1 MDKYISS
8 IEKTFEEIQEDYNIL
23 LPVLKDSV
31 LLKKC
36 EDECNIDITEISYI
50 ATLVSDLAVQLQE
63 VRMKIE
69 SSDIFNSRQ
78 TDIEN
83 IKHNPL
89 LPLVL
94 LYAMKTD
101 KDSLLNS
108 NTFGKKELD
117 LDVKQNKNNYK
128 FEDPELD

>member
-8 IEKTFEEIQEDYNIL
+8 IENTFEEIQEDYNII
-23 LPVLKDSV
+23 LPILKDSE

-36 EDECNIDITEISYI
+36 EDQCNIDISDISYI

-69 SSDIFNSRQ
+69 SSDILNARQ
-78 TDIEN
+78 PNTEN
-83 IKHNPL
+83 INDNPL
-89 LPLVL
+89 LPLIL

-101 KDSLLNS
+101 KESILNS
-108 NTFGKKELD
+108 DTFGKKELD
-117 LDVKQNKNNYK
+117 LDIKNNKNNYK